1 MMPLSESHPQKEK
14 STAYENYTVR
24 SVDYRQFPQG
34 DRYHFVLTP
43 KQQPGLDMALDIDLQ
58 GNIITQ

>member
-1 MMPLSESHPQKEK
+1 MKEVLN

-34 DRYHFVLTP
+34 DRYHFILTP